1 MGTQVIQRNYIQARN
16 ARAPRV

>member
-1 MGTQVIQRNYIQARN
+1 MGTQVIQRHYIQARN